1 MTDTPHPGLG
11 SQCCGSAQV
20 PLEGA
25 RDAERA
31 FPRTPPGPHSVSSC
45 AARERGARV
54 PGGLQPWVP
63 RHPGRDDSVASC
75 QDKPSSCGS
84 RPSPGARQQSRVL
97 RSRGV
102 RGALRSSSSGAPGC
116 APGGRGGGRCSI
128 TGLPPSPRQGATLP
142 PRGTLS
148 RSSSLKEPK
157 VGLAAPART
166 SGSVGSRDV
175 ILTVSRTP
183 LLQARGG

>member
-20 PLEGA
+20 RLLGA

-31 FPRTPPGPHSVSSC
+31 LPRTPPGPHSVSSC
-45 AARERGARV
+45 AASKRGARV

-84 RPSPGARQQSRVL
+84 RPSP
-97 RSRGV
+97 
-102 RGALRSSSSGAPGC
+102 
-116 APGGRGGGRCSI
+116 
-128 TGLPPSPRQGATLP
+128 
-142 PRGTLS
+142 
-148 RSSSLKEPK
+148 
-157 VGLAAPART
+157 
-166 SGSVGSRDV
+166 
-175 ILTVSRTP
+175 
-183 LLQARGG
+183 